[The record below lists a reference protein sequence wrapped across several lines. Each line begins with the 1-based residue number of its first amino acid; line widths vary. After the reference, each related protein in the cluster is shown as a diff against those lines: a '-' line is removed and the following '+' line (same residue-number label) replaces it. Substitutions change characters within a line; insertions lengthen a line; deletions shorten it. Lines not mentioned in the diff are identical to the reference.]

1 MKKIWILS
9 FLTLFSLFSYTF
21 AQSSW
26 ATFEDFSLKL
36 DSLGINTTSLKTQ
49 DKLSR
54 YQLTRLLNA
63 VECHD
68 CILPTQSTLNHFNQP
83 FWQNF
88 SSLPGKDFRDISF
101 GSAKHNNTNYYYCVA
116 YVGEQN
122 YMRGYPL
129 QTSPICSG
137 NFCGQKSVSKG
148 EFYQTLVN
156 LLATRLSPK
165 YTIPRKEIKTWLQ
178 KIDPSRYEYRTFDS
192 EEIKLIKT
200 STASAAPAKT
210 AQELH
215 LYLKYCMF
223 NTAQCG
229 FRNFSNIRTGV
240 WPIAQMN
247 LLIKEGVITDEDTD
261 QISSP
266 ISPSQALQMLYQV
279 YHLHTQCEFNSDY
292 DCDGIKNT
300 QDNCPYNYNPSQAD
314 LDNDN
319 IGDVCDSDI
328 DGDGESNPI
337 WFVDDTWNINFA
349 LLYGQKLEDKTP
361 LGQEHQDQYHFLIID
376 SISKTAPHTAKM
388 HIQSKTQPAKIERD
402 FGDGTHEQWTKSA
415 HTFEQSGTFT
425 IRAKITE
432 KNWMTHLVSSQI
444 YIPQTQQTSFLSL
457 KQVLINWDKATI
469 SADAIWSFDRYE
481 WSNSATKH
489 KQTTSQLST
498 FSTTLTSWA
507 RNNIILK
514 AYQNGRLAAFAS
526 TDIRELNGKFINS
539 HLQIPAQNYS
549 LNQKISPL
557 IRLSSLSLSNI
568 ETTERD
574 FWDLTK
580 QENKNLTEN
589 HRYSAAGQYSL
600 IHKTKLKNGESLIS
614 TASIGLTDAQKSE
627 PLAINLY
634 FLSLNE
640 KTLKLRLQPLSSS
653 HISKTTLQFSPLESI
668 SKDNILTGETI
679 YYQLAKEG
687 TLNIKSKYQVWSIT
701 LTSENIMSSSHSSL
715 NNITLDEKN
724 MYAGL
729 KCDLDKQGVP
739 DKYDIDIDGDGIPN
753 LLGLIQYE
761 KPDCSL
767 IPGENVN
774 HNIYQQHFWVC
785 SLDNC
790 PFVYNKDQADLN
802 NNGIWDACEN
812 QAPKCWDGKIDDGE
826 TCLSC
831 PEDVGE
837 CTSICGNWKAEPG
850 ETCRNCPQ
858 DIISC
863 DLSCWNGKIDPGENC
878 KTCPKD
884 VGECTAFCGNWKRES
899 AENCT
904 NCPKDVPI
912 CSTHTCWNGKI
923 DPGEVCDDWKQ
934 NWKNKKCSVSCTLT
948 NSPSPLC
955 WNGKI
960 DPGETCLSC
969 QADLKELC
977 IIPADKNL
985 CWNGKIDP
993 GETCKNCPQDVQRC
1007 FSLCWNGI
1015 VESALGEECDD
1026 GTQNGKG
1033 SCSLKC
1039 TLTNLCWNGKPDPG
1053 ETCLSCP
1060 QDIKTCDADGDKIPD
1075 PIDECPN
1082 IPEDYNGIQDSDGC
1096 PEPPSQC
1103 LGENCTLVSPNC
1115 NKCPCQYADFSNTLH
1130 PNDKVRAR
1138 LRDLPTKKHY
1148 NFSNFA
1154 PLTSFILP

>member
-68 CILPTQSTLNHFNQP
+68 CILPTQSNLNHFNQP

-88 SSLPGKDFRDISF
+88 STLPGKDFRDISF
-101 GSAKHNNTNYYYCVA
+101 GNAKHNNTNYYYCVA

-129 QTSPICSG
+129 QTSPVCSG

-247 LLIKEGVITDEDTD
+247 LLIKEGVITDDDTD

-300 QDNCPYNYNPSQAD
+300 QDNCPYSYNPSQAD

-319 IGDVCDSDI
+319 IGDVCDPDI

-402 FGDGTHEQWTKSA
+402 FGDGTHEQWTKSN

-432 KNWMTHLVSSQI
+432 KNWMTHLVSSQV
-444 YIPQTQQTSFLSL
+444 YIPQIQQTAFLSL

-539 HLQIPAQNYS
+539 QLQIPAQNYS

-580 QENKNLTEN
+580 QENKNLTAN

-600 IHKTKLKNGESLIS
+600 IHKTKLTNGESLIS
-614 TASIGLTDAQKSE
+614 TASIGLTDTHKPE

-640 KTLKLRLQPLSSS
+640 KTLKLRLQPLSS

-701 LTSENIMSSSHSSL
+701 LTSENIISSSHSSL
-715 NNITLDEKN
+715 NNITLDEKT

-812 QAPKCWDGKIDDGE
+812 QAPKCWDGKINDGE

-850 ETCRNCPQ
+850 ETCKNCPQ
-858 DIISC
+858 DVISC
-863 DLSCWNGKIDPGENC
+863 DLSCWNGE
-878 KTCPKD
+878 
-884 VGECTAFCGNWKRES
+884 
-899 AENCT
+899 
-904 NCPKDVPI
+904 
-912 CSTHTCWNGKI
+912 
-923 DPGEVCDDWKQ
+923 
-934 NWKNKKCSVSCTLT
+934 
-948 NSPSPLC
+948 
-955 WNGKI
+955 
-960 DPGETCLSC
+960 
-969 QADLKELC
+969 
-977 IIPADKNL
+977 
-985 CWNGKIDP
+985 IDP
-993 GETCKNCPQDVQRC
+993 GETCKNCPQDIKNCNVICWNSKIDQWETCKTCPQDVQRC
-1007 FSLCWNGI
+1007 FSLCWNGV

-1026 GTQNGKG
+1026 GTQNGKWN
-1033 SCSLKC
+1033 CSLKC

-1082 IPEDYNGIQDSDGC
+1082 IPEDYNGIEDSDGC

-1154 PLTSFILP
+1154 PLSSFILP

>member
-1 MKKIWILS
+1 
-9 FLTLFSLFSYTF
+9 
-21 AQSSW
+21 
-26 ATFEDFSLKL
+26 
-36 DSLGINTTSLKTQ
+36 
-49 DKLSR
+49 
-54 YQLTRLLNA
+54 
-63 VECHD
+63 
-68 CILPTQSTLNHFNQP
+68 
-83 FWQNF
+83 
-88 SSLPGKDFRDISF
+88 
-101 GSAKHNNTNYYYCVA
+101 
-116 YVGEQN
+116 
-122 YMRGYPL
+122 
-129 QTSPICSG
+129 
-137 NFCGQKSVSKG
+137 
-148 EFYQTLVN
+148 
-156 LLATRLSPK
+156 
-165 YTIPRKEIKTWLQ
+165 
-178 KIDPSRYEYRTFDS
+178 
-192 EEIKLIKT
+192 
-200 STASAAPAKT
+200 
-210 AQELH
+210 
-215 LYLKYCMF
+215 
-223 NTAQCG
+223 
-229 FRNFSNIRTGV
+229 
-240 WPIAQMN
+240 
-247 LLIKEGVITDEDTD
+247 
-261 QISSP
+261 
-266 ISPSQALQMLYQV
+266 
-279 YHLHTQCEFNSDY
+279 
-292 DCDGIKNT
+292 
-300 QDNCPYNYNPSQAD
+300 
-314 LDNDN
+314 
-319 IGDVCDSDI
+319 
-328 DGDGESNPI
+328 
-337 WFVDDTWNINFA
+337 
-349 LLYGQKLEDKTP
+349 
-361 LGQEHQDQYHFLIID
+361 
-376 SISKTAPHTAKM
+376 
-388 HIQSKTQPAKIERD
+388 
-402 FGDGTHEQWTKSA
+402 
-415 HTFEQSGTFT
+415 
-425 IRAKITE
+425 
-432 KNWMTHLVSSQI
+432 MTHLVSSQV
-444 YIPQTQQTSFLSL
+444 YIPQTQQRSFLSL

-539 HLQIPAQNYS
+539 HLQIPSQNYS

-580 QENKNLTEN
+580 QENKNLTAN

-614 TASIGLTDAQKSE
+614 TASIGLTDAQKSQ

-679 YYQLAKEG
+679 YYQLTKEG

-701 LTSENIMSSSHSSL
+701 LTSENIMSLSHSSL
-715 NNITLDEKN
+715 NNITLDEKT

-850 ETCRNCPQ
+850 ETCKNCPQ

-863 DLSCWNGKIDPGENC
+863 DLSCWNGKIDPGE
-878 KTCPKD
+878 TCLSCPQD

-934 NWKNKKCSVSCTLT
+934 NWKNKRCSISCTLT

-993 GETCKNCPQDVQRC
+993 GETCKNCPQDIQRC
-1007 FSLCWNGI
+1007 FSLCWNGV
-1015 VESALGEECDD
+1015 VESTLGEECDD

-1033 SCSLKC
+1033 NCSLKC

-1103 LGENCTLVSPNC
+1103 LEENCTLVSPNC

>member
-36 DSLGINTTSLKTQ
+36 DSLGINTTSLRTQ

-88 SSLPGKDFRDISF
+88 STLPGKDFRDISF
-101 GSAKHNNTNYYYCVA
+101 GNAKHNNTNYYYCVA

-129 QTSPICSG
+129 QTSPVCSG

-200 STASAAPAKT
+200 STSSAAPAKT

-247 LLIKEGVITDEDTD
+247 LLIKEGVITDDDTD

-300 QDNCPYNYNPSQAD
+300 QDNCPYSYNPSQAD

-402 FGDGTHEQWTKSA
+402 FGDGTHEQWTKST

-432 KNWMTHLVSSQI
+432 KNWMTHLVSSQV
-444 YIPQTQQTSFLSL
+444 YIPQIQQTAFLSL

-469 SADAIWSFDRYE
+469 SADTIWSFDRYE

-514 AYQNGRLAAFAS
+514 AYQNGKLAAFAS

-539 HLQIPAQNYS
+539 QLQIPAQNYS

-568 ETTERD
+568 ESTERD

-580 QENKNLTEN
+580 QENKNLTAN
-589 HRYSAAGQYSL
+589 HRYSAPGQYSL
-600 IHKTKLKNGESLIS
+600 IHKTKLTNGESLIS
-614 TASIGLTDAQKSE
+614 TASIGLTDAQKPE

-715 NNITLDEKN
+715 NNISLNEKT

-812 QAPKCWDGKIDDGE
+812 QAPKCWDGKID
-826 TCLSC
+826 
-831 PEDVGE
+831 
-837 CTSICGNWKAEPG
+837 
-850 ETCRNCPQ
+850 
-858 DIISC
+858 
-863 DLSCWNGKIDPGENC
+863 
-878 KTCPKD
+878 
-884 VGECTAFCGNWKRES
+884 
-899 AENCT
+899 
-904 NCPKDVPI
+904 
-912 CSTHTCWNGKI
+912 
-923 DPGEVCDDWKQ
+923 PGEVCDDWKQ
-934 NWKNKKCSVSCTLT
+934 NWKNKRCSVSCTLT

-985 CWNGKIDP
+985 CWNGKIDQ

-1033 SCSLKC
+1033 NCSLKC
-1039 TLTNLCWNGKPDPG
+1039 TLINLCWNGKADPG

>member
-1 MKKIWILS
+1 
-9 FLTLFSLFSYTF
+9 
-21 AQSSW
+21 
-26 ATFEDFSLKL
+26 
-36 DSLGINTTSLKTQ
+36 
-49 DKLSR
+49 
-54 YQLTRLLNA
+54 
-63 VECHD
+63 
-68 CILPTQSTLNHFNQP
+68 
-83 FWQNF
+83 
-88 SSLPGKDFRDISF
+88 
-101 GSAKHNNTNYYYCVA
+101 
-116 YVGEQN
+116 
-122 YMRGYPL
+122 
-129 QTSPICSG
+129 
-137 NFCGQKSVSKG
+137 
-148 EFYQTLVN
+148 
-156 LLATRLSPK
+156 
-165 YTIPRKEIKTWLQ
+165 
-178 KIDPSRYEYRTFDS
+178 
-192 EEIKLIKT
+192 
-200 STASAAPAKT
+200 
-210 AQELH
+210 
-215 LYLKYCMF
+215 
-223 NTAQCG
+223 
-229 FRNFSNIRTGV
+229 
-240 WPIAQMN
+240 
-247 LLIKEGVITDEDTD
+247 
-261 QISSP
+261 
-266 ISPSQALQMLYQV
+266 
-279 YHLHTQCEFNSDY
+279 
-292 DCDGIKNT
+292 
-300 QDNCPYNYNPSQAD
+300 
-314 LDNDN
+314 
-319 IGDVCDSDI
+319 
-328 DGDGESNPI
+328 
-337 WFVDDTWNINFA
+337 
-349 LLYGQKLEDKTP
+349 
-361 LGQEHQDQYHFLIID
+361 
-376 SISKTAPHTAKM
+376 
-388 HIQSKTQPAKIERD
+388 
-402 FGDGTHEQWTKSA
+402 
-415 HTFEQSGTFT
+415 
-425 IRAKITE
+425 
-432 KNWMTHLVSSQI
+432 MTHLVSSQV

-489 KQTTSQLST
+489 KQTTSQVST
-498 FSTTLTSWA
+498 FSTTLASWA

-526 TDIRELNGKFINS
+526 SDIRELNGKFINS

-568 ETTERD
+568 ESTERD

-580 QENKNLTEN
+580 QENKNLTAN

-614 TASIGLTDAQKSE
+614 TASIGLTDTHKPE

-668 SKDNILTGETI
+668 SKDNILTGKTI
-679 YYQLAKEG
+679 YYQLTKEG

-701 LTSENIMSSSHSSL
+701 LTSENIMSLSHSNL
-715 NNITLDEKN
+715 NNITLDEKT

-761 KPDCSL
+761 KADCSL

-850 ETCRNCPQ
+850 ETCKNCPQ
-858 DIISC
+858 DVISC
-863 DLSCWNGKIDPGENC
+863 DLSCWNGKIDPGETC

-923 DPGEVCDDWKQ
+923 DPGEACDDWKQ
-934 NWKNKKCSVSCTLT
+934 NWKNKRCSVSCTLT

-985 CWNGKIDP
+985 CWNGKIDQ
-993 GETCKNCPQDVQRC
+993 GENCKTCPQDVQRC
-1007 FSLCWNGI
+1007 FSLCWNGVI
-1015 VESALGEECDD
+1015 ESALGEECDD

-1039 TLTNLCWNGKPDPG
+1039 TLTNLCWNGKPDSG